1 MDAIPLVLDPARIFG
16 VAADLSCPARLFL
29 PDATEAFT
37 TVITAIDHEGI
48 QLQPVRPAHGNL
60 VLDRIRAGLR
70 IELTV
75 SGLPIVATVNLLD
88 ISETSLRIAIPDRV
102 ARVQRRRYYRVAMP
116 EGTEVAIQ
124 IGDEVRSRA
133 LIDVST
139 TGAAFRAHAI
149 DADLVPGTSIELVQF
164 TMSAGRSLIAA
175 AKVMQRATRGP
186 TWATERIVGLEFEAV
201 APRDRDRLAAFISE
215 RERQLLRERSRQPD
229 RPVDDVLLVV
239 RGPGNRTRLRNATSL
254 GSRTVAIERQDDD
267 DDLAVGLVL
276 DDVEIRLA
284 GSTLVRSPM
293 KVELAGDTSVTLGI
307 PELPAAQRSRFLL
320 SLRALE

>member
-1 MDAIPLVLDPARIFG
+1 MNAVPLVLDPARIFG
-16 VAADLSCPARLFL
+16 IAADLSCAARLFL

-37 TVITAIDHEGI
+37 TVVTATDDGGVV
-48 QLQPVRPAHGNL
+48 LQPVRPAHGNL
-60 VLDRIRAGLR
+60 VLDRIRLGLR

-75 SGLPIVATVNLLD
+75 SGLPLVATVDVLD
-88 ISETSLRIAIPDRV
+88 VGESALRIALPERV
-102 ARVQRRRYYRVAMP
+102 ARIQRRRYYRVAMP

-139 TGAAFRAHAI
+139 SGAAFRAHAI
-149 DADLVPGTSIELVQF
+149 DAYLVPGTSIELVQF
-164 TMSAGRSLIAA
+164 TMGAGRSLIAA
-175 AKVMQRATRGP
+175 ARVMQRAIRGP
-186 TWATERIVGLEFEAV
+186 TWATERIVGVEFEAV
-201 APRDRDRLAAFISE
+201 APRDRERLAIFISE

-254 GSRTVAIERQDDD
+254 GSRSVAIERQDDD
-267 DDLAVGLVL
+267 DDLISGLVL
-276 DDVEIRLA
+276 DDVEVRLA
-284 GSTLVRSPM
+284 GSTLIRSPM
-293 KVELAGDTSVTLGI
+293 KVELSGDSSVTLGI